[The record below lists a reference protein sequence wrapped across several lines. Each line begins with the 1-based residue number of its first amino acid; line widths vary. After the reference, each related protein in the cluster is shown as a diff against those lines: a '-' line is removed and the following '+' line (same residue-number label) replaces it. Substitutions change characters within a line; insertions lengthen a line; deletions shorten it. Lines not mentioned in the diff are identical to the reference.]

1 MEYENLKLIIDSF
14 STLSDISKLIL
25 NLKRIKTQ
33 ISAKTLKEIQADNPT
48 VEEILAEC
56 FVKKEILWQ
65 VIDLED
71 IDWSLNSLID
81 LQTKCSN
88 YSNKFLSVSDNRLH
102 FYSQL
107 LMLWDTNCNE
117 AYKELFRL
125 KQTSNYELYLPLR
138 KLRINSY
145 KIVVTLI
152 EFLPNGNIIKDRA
165 IEKLEFGCE
174 VSKIKQR
181 QILPDWTIE

>member
-1 MEYENLKLIIDSF
+1 MVYENLQPLIDGI
-14 STLSDISKLIL
+14 STLSGISTLIL
-25 NLKRIKTQ
+25 NLKHIKRKITL
-33 ISAKTLKEIQADNPT
+33 KTLKEIQIDNPT

-81 LQTKCSN
+81 LQTKCGY
-88 YSNKFLSVSDNRLH
+88 YSNKFLSVSDDRLH

-107 LMLWDTNCNE
+107 MKLLDTNCNE
-117 AYKELFRL
+117 AYKELYRL
-125 KQTSNYELYLPLR
+125 KQISNYELYAPLK

-152 EFLPNGNIIKDRA
+152 EFLPKGNLIKDRA
-165 IEKLEFGCE
+165 IEKLEFGCKI
-174 VSKIKQR
+174 SKIKQK